1 LNFQRWIVKI
11 RYISLAVSAVI
22 LCGIS
27 ACTYRVAETEREFE
41 LIDDGAPENNAVKK
55 LGTPDVVET
64 FTSPFFRYASE
75 PCRLPCVRRLW
86 WEHPILKGFEA
97 WSVEVGSTGT
107 ILKKTHWV
115 SP

>member
-1 LNFQRWIVKI
+1 MKLRH
-11 RYISLAVSAVI
+11 ISLAVSAVI

-27 ACTYRVAETEREFE
+27 ACTCRVTKTEREFE
-41 LIDDGAPENNAVKK
+41 LINDGAPEDNAVKE
-55 LGTPDVVET
+55 LGAPDVIET

-86 WEHPILKGFEA
+86 WEHPILKGLEA
-97 WSVEVGSTGT
+97 WSVEVSSTGT
-107 ILKKTHWV
+107 VLKKTHWV